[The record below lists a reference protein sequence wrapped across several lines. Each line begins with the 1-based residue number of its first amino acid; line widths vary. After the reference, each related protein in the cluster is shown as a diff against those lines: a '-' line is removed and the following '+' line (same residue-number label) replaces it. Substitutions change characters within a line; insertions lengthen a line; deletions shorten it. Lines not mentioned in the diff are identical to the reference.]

1 MGNIF
6 SENPPPNSKS
16 SVRAVPVGSGLNS
29 KESDAVRHL
38 YESWRSEG
46 QGAVTLSVLKVHI
59 PVAHLPDSLLAET
72 STADS
77 FIIAVGSLC
86 KPATPRVLLETLYNF
101 AQSRSQAIDEPLLRV
116 LFEMVHDISLWGIEP
131 PVPSATG
138 DSIAKKMAQF
148 ALLRAQFSAKA
159 GSNSTDGGEA
169 PSFDLTAFVLYSND
183 WLPGLSKA
191 VVSFAIYLF
200 LPFDNK
206 SNGSTFVPF
215 FAPTLLDGGYAI
227 VKPQDLVPLA
237 LYCTLMQ
244 GRLRRLYSS
253 NLDGNSFS
261 AISQSVVGWAGPTL
275 ILVRPR
281 LPKAATDKQREAG
294 VIFGAVATERWHE
307 DRKYFGSSSSF
318 LFTLSPELRLLPVRG
333 SDTNYQW
340 LNTRG
345 HNPKTHGL
353 AMGGSSDF
361 RNPRLFLPSSLDEC
375 FVGSNCSTFQP
386 GALAPSWALRS
397 TGTGGG
403 GGGGVS
409 VSDTAD
415 SVNIDCLEIWAIGGD
430 KAISNAQAARGVTR
444 ELNEDTLQKARRVD
458 RAAFFGSKFD
468 REMFL
473 GKTFAHQS
481 ESDGRES

>member
-1 MGNIF
+1 
-6 SENPPPNSKS
+6 
-16 SVRAVPVGSGLNS
+16 
-29 KESDAVRHL
+29 
-38 YESWRSEG
+38 
-46 QGAVTLSVLKVHI
+46 
-59 PVAHLPDSLLAET
+59 
-72 STADS
+72 
-77 FIIAVGSLC
+77 
-86 KPATPRVLLETLYNF
+86 LETLYNF

-116 LFEMVHDISLWGIEP
+116 LFEMVHDITLWGIEP
-131 PVPSATG
+131 PVPSASG
-138 DSIAKKMAQF
+138 KLIARKMAQF
-148 ALLRAQFSAKA
+148 ALLRAQFSTKA
-159 GSNSTDGGEA
+159 GSSSTDGEA
-169 PSFDLTAFVLYSND
+169 PSFDLTAFVLYANE
-183 WLPGLSKA
+183 WLPSLSKS
-191 VVSFAIYLF
+191 VVSFAIDLF
-200 LPFDNK
+200 LPFDYYK
-206 SNGSTFVPF
+206 SSNFVPF
-215 FAPTLLDGGYAI
+215 VAPTLGDGGSAI
-227 VKPQDLVPLA
+227 VKPQDIVPLA

-281 LPKAATDKQREAG
+281 LPKAATTTETKQREEAG
-294 VIFGAVATERWHE
+294 VIFGGVATERWHE

-340 LNTRG
+340 LNTRA
-345 HNPKTHGL
+345 HNPRTHGL

-375 FVGSNCSTFQP
+375 FVGNNCSTFQP

-397 TGTGGG
+397 SGNGGG
-403 GGGGVS
+403 GGGRA

-415 SVNIDCLEIWAIGGD
+415 SVNIDCIEIWAIGGD
-430 KAISNAQAARGVTR
+430 KAISDAQTARGVTR
-444 ELNEDTLQKARRVD
+444 ELNEDTLQKARKVD

-481 ESDGRES
+481 ESDGRENN